1 MWACRLVGTALS
13 LHLSSWKESLVK
25 PGTAAHRGPLGLVS
39 DTWNLP
45 CERQGLSLRAGLA
58 SPRKPGQQAVP
69 SPAVSQA
76 PGAGVR
82 SPPGTSPACSLSPQ
96 CHYHRQ
102 RCAGVFVLLHTRGKS
117 FLEFFILN
125 SFFLKC
131 MWHIFLIGLNK
142 IDISLACKVNYS
154 CIYWNKIFFFF

>member
-1 MWACRLVGTALS
+1 MWAWSLAGTALRC
-13 LHLSSWKESLVK
+13 LHCSIWKKSYIK
-25 PGTAAHRGPLGLVS
+25 PGNTTHHSPICLFS
-39 DTWNLP
+39 KTWDLLYK
-45 CERQGLSLRAGLA
+45 CKGLSLRAGLA
-58 SPRKPGQQAVP
+58 SNRKQGQQAVP

-102 RCAGVFVLLHTRGKS
+102 RCVGGFVLLHTRGKS

-142 IDISLACKVNYS
+142 IDISHDCKVNYS
-154 CIYWNKIFFFF
+154 CTD